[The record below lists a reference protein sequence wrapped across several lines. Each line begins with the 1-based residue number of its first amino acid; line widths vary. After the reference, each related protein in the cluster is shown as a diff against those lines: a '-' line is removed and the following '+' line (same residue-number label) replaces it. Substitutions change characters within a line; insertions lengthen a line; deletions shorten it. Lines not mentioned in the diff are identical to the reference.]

1 MNYSMKVSN
10 RFAML
15 AAVVLALTSLFAA
28 YYHVKYLLPFLDEGE
43 RVTALVVDIH
53 RGARNS
59 KWAVYTFHTR
69 EGQSVTARDLFQMY
83 FKRLHRGEEVPVLY
97 LPSNPKIVTADLG
110 AWNWQGPAIFLFGF
124 IFLLTIG
131 ILILGYRKEQ

>member
-1 MNYSMKVSN
+1 MKVSN
-10 RFAML
+10 RFGML

-28 YYHVKYLLPFLDEGE
+28 YYHVKHLQPLLDEGE
-43 RVTALVVDIH
+43 RVTGLVVDIH
-53 RGARNS
+53 HGARNS

-83 FKRLHRGEEVPVLY
+83 FKRLHKGEEVPVLY
-97 LPSNPKIVTADLG
+97 LPSSPEIVTADLG

-124 IFLLTIG
+124 VFLLTVG
-131 ILILGYRKEQ
+131 ILILKYRQDK